1 MNEQRSF
8 SEQIEKVSPMRGDLL
23 VVTSAHSLTLEQ
35 RQKMAASLTPMAE
48 RLGVQ
53 LLVLDAGATAQLQPG
68 VSGLL
73 EEHRKQTVILE
84 RIAEQQLL
92 LIQALAE
99 DGDEDDDVMSS
110 TYIDGSPCR

>member
-1 MNEQRSF
+1 MSERQSF
-8 SEQIEKVSPMRGDLL
+8 SEQIEKVSPMKGDLL
-23 VVTSAHSLTLEQ
+23 VVTWAYPLTLEQ

-53 LLVLDAGATAQLQPG
+53 LLVLDGGATAQLQPG

-73 EEHRKQTVILE
+73 EEQRKQTVILE
-84 RIAEQQLL
+84 RMAEQQLL
-92 LIQALAE
+92 LIQALA
-99 DGDEDDDVMSS
+99 DNGDEDHDVVLS